1 MGNSLNKLNIEL
13 INKEINDHISAINTI
28 KNQTNKIE
36 NIYKKIIEIIKNKK
50 NILICG
56 NGGSAADAQH
66 FASELV
72 GRYEKN
78 RDGFS
83 AISLTTDYSELTAIL
98 YVYGF

>member
-1 MGNSLNKLNIEL
+1 MSNLSKKLKLEL
-13 INKEINDHISAINTI
+13 INKAINENISAINII
-28 KNQTNKIE
+28 KNQIKTIE
-36 NIYKKIIEIIKNKK
+36 NIYKKIIVINKNKIK
-50 NILICG
+50 ILICG
-56 NGGSAADAQH
+56 NGEYSADAQY

-78 RDGFS
+78 KHEFA

>member
-36 NIYKKIIEIIKNKK
+36 IIYKKIIVINKNKIK
-50 NILICG
+50 ILICG
-56 NGGSAADAQH
+56 NGEYSADAQY

-78 RDGFS
+78 KHEFA